1 LNAYKRHI
9 AKTITWRLVGTA
21 DTILISY
28 ILTGNFAVGLKI
40 GATELVTKMIL
51 YFIHERV
58 WFHLRIFK
66 ENTSKTRHIL
76 KTITWRFFG
85 TLDTMLISWYI
96 YGDALIGISIGGL
109 ELLSKTLLYYIHERV
124 WYKTRFGLDNQ
135 EKIRK

>member
-21 DTILISY
+21 DTILISF

-66 ENTSKTRHIL
+66 DNTSKTRHIL

>member
-1 LNAYKRHI
+1 M
-9 AKTITWRLVGTA
+9 
-21 DTILISY
+21 
-28 ILTGNFAVGLKI
+28 GLKI
-40 GATELVTKMIL
+40 GATELATKMIL

-66 ENTSKTRHIL
+66 DNTSKTRHIL

>member
-21 DTILISY
+21 DTILISF
-28 ILTGNFAVGLKI
+28 ILTGNLAVGLKI
-40 GATELVTKMIL
+40 GATELATKMIL

-66 ENTSKTRHIL
+66 DNTSRTRHIL